1 MPTMTLKILEF
12 DDSIKTQ
19 NSKYKKN
26 QFVIYSGLLYEVTFE
41 ESLWGSKTMLKI
53 TILLLI
59 LKSQK

>member
-41 ESLWGSKTMLKI
+41 ESL
-53 TILLLI
+53 
-59 LKSQK
+59 